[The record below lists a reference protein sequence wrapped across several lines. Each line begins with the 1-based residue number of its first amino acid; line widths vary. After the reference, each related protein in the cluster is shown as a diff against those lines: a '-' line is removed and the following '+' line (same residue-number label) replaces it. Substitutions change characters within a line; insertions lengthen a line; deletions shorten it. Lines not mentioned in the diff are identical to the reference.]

1 MNCGGGVNTVRKGMK
16 HHRGT
21 PSGHLETVM
30 GNQWTAEGM
39 WQGSAARPGCEKGGH
54 RSESVQRWESSVI
67 EILVPSQSA
76 HHGHLAVQ
84 RRNLTRPKQTCI
96 PRPAMMTFANARLFA
111 ALVVDPPTS
120 PSAFTAPPRT
130 PDSPAIQL
138 LRNIVSVDVIDRVQP
153 APVVQNA
160 LRPRSFSVPQFYNRR
175 IVLQ

>member
-1 MNCGGGVNTVRKGMK
+1 VGKGMK

-30 GNQWTAEGM
+30 GNQRTAKGM

-54 RSESVQRWESSVI
+54 RSESVQQWESSVI
-67 EILVPSQSA
+67 KILVPSQSA

-96 PRPAMMTFANARLFA
+96 PRPSTMTFANARLFA

-120 PSAFTAPPRT
+120 PSAFSATPRP

-138 LRNIVSVDVIDRVQP
+138 FRNILSVDVIDRVQP
-153 APVVQNA
+153 APVAQKE
-160 LRPRSFSVPQFYNRR
+160 LRPQSFSVPQFYNRKT
-175 IVLQ
+175 VLQ